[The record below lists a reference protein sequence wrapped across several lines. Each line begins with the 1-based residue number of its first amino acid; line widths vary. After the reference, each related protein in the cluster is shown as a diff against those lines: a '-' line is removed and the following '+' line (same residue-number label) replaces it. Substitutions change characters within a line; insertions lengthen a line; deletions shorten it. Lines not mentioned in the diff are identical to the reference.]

1 MLRGLSLSYDI
12 YEFVGIGEKSYCNY
26 LTFLS
31 NHIKN
36 EIMNLPNTLKGKDRI
51 STKAAIKIAQE
62 PDWEIQNERWEK
74 LS

>member
-1 MLRGLSLSYDI
+1 
-12 YEFVGIGEKSYCNY
+12 
-26 LTFLS
+26 
-31 NHIKN
+31 
-36 EIMNLPNTLKGKDRI
+36 MNLPNTLKGKDRI